1 MVGDLMMEGRGMEIV
16 WSGWGGLYCLGLVFA
31 RRSVMSMFESF
42 TNSGGVDVL
51 SRVMTFAGQRH
62 RLLVNNIANLSTP
75 NYLPK
80 DVDPKAFE
88 AELARAIE
96 ERNGFSGGKG
106 KEPLPLQDTKDVHFT
121 GSSLILDPKPVHQ
134 GILFHDQNDRN
145 LERSMQSL
153 VENVMVYRQS
163 AELLQSRFNM
173 MQNVIRERA

>member
-1 MVGDLMMEGRGMEIV
+1 
-16 WSGWGGLYCLGLVFA
+16 
-31 RRSVMSMFESF
+31 MSMFESF

-51 SRVMTFAGQRH
+51 SRVMAFAGQRH
-62 RLLVNNIANLSTP
+62 RLIVNNISNLSTP

-88 AELARAIE
+88 AELARAVE
-96 ERNGFSGGKG
+96 ERQEMGGGKG
-106 KEPLPLQDTKDVHFT
+106 PLPLQDTKDVHFT
-121 GSSLILDPKPVHQ
+121 GSSLTLDPKPVHR

-153 VENVMVYRQS
+153 VENVMVYRQA

-173 MQNVIRERA
+173 MQSVIRERV